1 MLGEMPLL
9 QYGNVARLFELR
21 AGALEHPEASGQS
34 SPGWGEQYALRL
46 KQPLL
51 APHHVESDCCPNCKR
66 LIIDAA
72 AYESNLP

>member
-1 MLGEMPLL
+1 MKCPFCGAEMVRGYLNCGLALWSTRKHRVSLLPGGEE
-9 QYGNVARLFELR
+9 R
-21 AGALEHPEASGQS
+21 
-34 SPGWGEQYALRL
+34 YALRL

-51 APHHVESDCCPNCKR
+51 APNHVESDCCPNCKR